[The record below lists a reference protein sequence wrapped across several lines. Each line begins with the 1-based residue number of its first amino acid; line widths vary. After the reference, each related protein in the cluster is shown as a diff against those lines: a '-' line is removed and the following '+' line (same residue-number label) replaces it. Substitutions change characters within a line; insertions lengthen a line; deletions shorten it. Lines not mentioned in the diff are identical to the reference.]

1 DAFNMRMMFIGMML
15 LLVFALILLMVFKE
29 NNTQPKKIDA

>member
-1 DAFNMRMMFIGMML
+1 GMML